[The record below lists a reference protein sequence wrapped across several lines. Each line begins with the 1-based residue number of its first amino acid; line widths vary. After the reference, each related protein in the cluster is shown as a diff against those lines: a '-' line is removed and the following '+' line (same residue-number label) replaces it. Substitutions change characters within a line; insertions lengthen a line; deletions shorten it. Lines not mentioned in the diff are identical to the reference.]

1 MILVPGGPPGD
12 QSSWGM
18 VALLREFRWDGVW
31 VAEAVEVK
39 VSSPSLK
46 SQPHRMQ
53 TVNWMF
59 GLVPWGCEAKAG
71 LDTRPGIN

>member
-31 VAEAVEVK
+31 VAEVVEVK
-39 VSSPSLK
+39 VSSPSLRVSHTECK
-46 SQPHRMQ
+46 
-53 TVNWMF
+53 
-59 GLVPWGCEAKAG
+59 L
-71 LDTRPGIN
+71 